1 MIQPLVENAIWHG
14 LMHNEGQ
21 KKILIHFSRY
31 KETISCIIEDNGIGI
46 NRSEELKKLHRP
58 SHNSVG
64 LNNLRNRIQI
74 MNEKYDIHCS
84 LVITDLSERNVES
97 SGTRAVLKFKVIT
110 NKLYL

>member
-1 MIQPLVENAIWHG
+1 
-14 LMHNEGQ
+14 
-21 KKILIHFSRY
+21 
-31 KETISCIIEDNGIGI
+31 
-46 NRSEELKKLHRP
+46 
-58 SHNSVG
+58 
-64 LNNLRNRIQI
+64 LRNRIQI